1 MRVDLVV
8 VGASW
13 GGLHAVSTLL
23 RGLPADFDA
32 AVAVAQHRGVQ
43 APDLLVGSL
52 QAATALP
59 VQEAED
65 KDPIEPGRVY
75 LAPADYHL
83 LVAPTGFE
91 LSVDE
96 RVQHARPSIDVLF
109 ESAAEVYRER
119 VLGVLLTGAN
129 SDGTAGLARI
139 RAEGGT
145 TLVQHPATA
154 ASRRMPE
161 AAIAAG
167 VADAVVA
174 LDDLAR
180 ALAEVCR
187 TGRRLA
193 PRGAA

>member
-1 MRVDLVV
+1 MPVELVV

-23 RGLPADFDA
+23 RGLPVDFGP

-43 APDLLVGSL
+43 APDLLAGSL
-52 QAATALP
+52 QQASELP
-59 VQEAED
+59 VREAED

-119 VLGVLLTGAN
+119 VIGVLLTGAN

-145 TLVQHPATA
+145 TLVQDPSSAV
-154 ASRRMPE
+154 SRRMPE
-161 AAIAAG
+161 SAVAAG

-174 LDDLAR
+174 LDDLAG
-180 ALAEVCR
+180 ALTERCR